1 MPDTSVLTES
11 ILNTTKHMLGIEAE
25 YTHFDIDIIT
35 DINSAINV
43 LAQIGAVDDGYFIE
57 GAAET
62 YGDMLGENLP
72 VAMIVKT
79 YIYHKVKLMFDP
91 PLNGSVSQ
99 LIEKQIAE
107 EEFRLKVQLDKTGE
121 VPTDAV
127 DGSE

>member
-43 LAQIGAVDDGYFIE
+43 LAQIGAVNDGYFIE

-72 VAMIVKT
+72 VAMMVKT
-79 YIYHKVKLMFDP
+79 YIYHKVRLMFDP

-107 EEFRLKVQLDKTGE
+107 EEFRLKIQLDKSDEEEGDG
-121 VPTDAV
+121 TDN
-127 DGSE
+127 S